1 MQKDQI
7 ISIVVATG
15 ENNEIGKNNELLW
28 HLPADLKHFKNTTT
42 GGTVIMGRKTYES
55 IGKALPNRRNIV
67 ITSQPDLEGE
77 SIETALNIQIALDK
91 CKTEKE
97 IFIIG
102 GGSIYRQVLAQTDK
116 IYLTIV
122 HQKFDADVFFPFINT
137 NEWIENSRNFNQA
150 DEKNKYDFS
159 FVELVRK

>member
-55 IGKALPNRRNIV
+55 IGKALPNRKNIV
-67 ITSQPDLEGE
+67 ITSQPNLEGE

-122 HQKFDADVFFPFINT
+122 HHKFDADVFFPFINT
-137 NEWIENSRNFNQA
+137 NEWIEKSRNFNQA